1 VSHSEDP
8 ARTPTGPQT
17 PDASAGP
24 AVGVR
29 VAVDATGG
37 DFGASEVVPGAIA
50 YARSNPVDQ
59 VILCGDEAV
68 IRPLLGDAPANVS
81 VVHAPELIGMDE
93 HPAKALVRKK
103 RSSIVVATELVRDG
117 KADAVVT
124 AGHTG
129 AGMAAGV
136 LILGTL
142 PGIDRPALA
151 VQVPGGEPPLL
162 LLDIGANP
170 DSTSENLAQYA
181 RMGALFSEHV
191 VGVRSPRV
199 ALLSLGEER
208 GKGDTR
214 VKEATELISAT
225 DLNFVGN
232 VEGKDLTADM
242 ADVVVCDAMLGN
254 VVIKFFEGLSGFI
267 FDQLRGEFRRNLRG
281 RVAYLLLR
289 PGIARIRKTFDYEI
303 VGGSPLLGVKGAV
316 IITHGRARRRMI
328 AYGMEVAARTARTG
342 VPALIA
348 ESLAAT
354 SVARATA
361 SADMPPPLASPTAS
375 VVANLPEEA

>member
-1 VSHSEDP
+1 MSHSEDP

-17 PDASAGP
+17 PDASTGP

-316 IITHGRARRRMI
+316 IITHGRAKRRMI
-328 AYGMEVAARTARTG
+328 EHAVRVGATTARER
-342 VPALIA
+342 VPELIA
-348 ESLAAT
+348 EALAADAAAEAQAGLL
-354 SVARATA
+354 SAAAGSAPAPARDA
-361 SADMPPPLASPTAS
+361 S
-375 VVANLPEEA
+375 

>member
-1 VSHSEDP
+1 MSHSEDP

-17 PDASAGP
+17 PDASTGP

-316 IITHGRARRRMI
+316 IITHGRAKRRMI
-328 AYGMEVAARTARTG
+328 EHAVRVGATTARER
-342 VPALIA
+342 VPELIA
-348 ESLAAT
+348 EALAADAAAEAEAGLL
-354 SVARATA
+354 SAATGGAHAQGRDA
-361 SADMPPPLASPTAS
+361 S
-375 VVANLPEEA
+375 

>member
-1 VSHSEDP
+1 MSHSEDP

-17 PDASAGP
+17 PDASTGP

-289 PGIARIRKTFDYEI
+289 PGIRRRPA
-303 VGGSPLLGVKGAV
+303 L
-316 IITHGRARRRMI
+316 GRARRRSRPT
-328 AYGMEVAARTARTG
+328 AARPRPRLRRRRRG
-342 VPALIA
+342 PRR
-348 ESLAAT
+348 SAA
-354 SVARATA
+354 ARARAPWWRPRGRRARSSAA
-361 SADMPPPLASPTAS
+361 SRGRG
-375 VVANLPEEA
+375 